1 MTVSTSRDRV
11 WFEAVA
17 ARANEDDELNA
28 IGKNFTATISF
39 TINETRHDLIVR
51 EGRVAGVNDLIKVD
65 SRADFGF
72 RAPAAVW
79 DRYLQEFPPPLY
91 QNVFAM
97 IMRVPEFRLEGD
109 TLVFAQNARAVCRL
123 LSIMQTQGAPA

>member
-1 MTVSTSRDRV
+1 MNVSANRDRA
-11 WFEAVA
+11 WFEAFA
-17 ARANEDDELNA
+17 ATANDDPELKA
-28 IGKNFTATISF
+28 IGRHFNATIAF
-39 TINETRHDLIVR
+39 TIDDTRHDVVVKG
-51 EGRVAGVNDLIKVD
+51 GRVETIRDEIKVD

-72 RAPAAVW
+72 RAPAVIW

-109 TLVFAQNARAVCRL
+109 TLVFAQNVRAVCRF
-123 LSIMQTQGAPA
+123 LSIMQLQGAAQ